1 MSLAEEFEQLED
13 EKQGDSPPVVL
24 HLQPQSNDE
33 TSLDQSPIHS
43 SHQDNGPLVGER
55 STSWSPLVNQ
65 SPLQSPSRSNSNG
78 PSPSPYLESSDSSR
92 ESPIPTSHD
101 QLYRT
106 HDHKWKST
114 RLPDQQGRSRNQ
126 QGRQHDQ
133 QRELFDQQHGSHDE
147 QYGSHDQV
155 IYRSHDQARRS
166 LDVPITP
173 NNLYA
178 TPESFSC
185 PNLSRLQA
193 YGSQHHGKSDG
204 GMSAIWD
211 DHHHDNC
218 ASMDSIHITSL
229 SGQQQQHT
237 PLTRR
242 STIITTT
249 ALPALQEESTPSPP
263 SHVFKVMIG
272 VASYVSCCY
281 DNR

>member
-1 MSLAEEFEQLED
+1 VSLAEEFEQLDD

-33 TSLDQSPIHS
+33 TSLDQSPVHS

-55 STSWSPLVNQ
+55 TSGWSPLVNQ
-65 SPLQSPSRSNSNG
+65 SPLQSPSRSNSHG

-92 ESPIPTSHD
+92 ESPIPTSHE
-101 QLYRT
+101 QSPRLYRT
-106 HDHKWKST
+106 RDHKWKPT
-114 RLPDQQGRSRNQ
+114 RSHYQQGNQLGRS
-126 QGRQHDQ
+126 D
-133 QRELFDQQHGSHDE
+133 DQQHGLHDQQYGSRDE

-155 IYRSHDQARRS
+155 IYRSRDQTKGS
-166 LDVPITP
+166 LEVPVTP
-173 NNLYA
+173 NHLYA

-185 PNLSRLQA
+185 PNLSSLQA
-193 YGSQHHGKSDG
+193 YESQYHHGKNDS

-218 ASMDSIHITSL
+218 ASMDSIHLKSL
-229 SGQQQQHT
+229 SGQQQHT
-237 PLTRR
+237 PLARR

-249 ALPALQEESTPSPP
+249 ALPALQEETTPSPP
-263 SHVFKVMIG
+263 SHVFKVRIG
-272 VASYVSCCY
+272 VASNISCCY